1 MPIEDSELASLRHRL
16 ECVKQQN
23 RWWRNGVLGCVL
35 LVGTAALMAAQDA
48 STPNLIAARHFQ
60 LKDDAGMVRA
70 ALFLNDVKQPAFCL
84 YDERG
89 KERLNVKIQDGPEIW
104 MFDEKGNSRVSLRR
118 TNQEPELALFSKE
131 TNRVMARMT
140 VTDQGGA
147 FATWTPQNKLCFA
160 ATPGGTSVRQALQ
173 VLDQNA
179 KVRAEIMKSP
189 DSNAYFKL
197 VDENGV
203 DRVVM
208 FVGEHG
214 ENANALQFL
223 DANGHQSLLNVGAM
237 NGQTGFIYGSN
248 SSNQPVFAIN
258 HTGIAAKN
266 FERRK

>member
-1 MPIEDSELASLRHRL
+1 MANDDTELASLRRRL
-16 ECVKQQN
+16 ECVERRN
-23 RWWRNGVLGCVL
+23 RLWRNGMFACVL

-70 ALFLNDVKQPAFCL
+70 ALFMNDAKQPAFCL

-118 TNQEPELALFSKE
+118 TSQEPELALFSKD
-131 TNRVMARMT
+131 TNQVMARMT
-140 VTDQGGA
+140 VTEQGGA
-147 FATWTPQNKLCFA
+147 FAAWTPQNQICFC
-160 ATPGGTSVRQALQ
+160 ATPSGTSVRQVLQ
-173 VLDQNA
+173 VLDQNT
-179 KVRAEIMKSP
+179 KVRAEIAKSP
-189 DSNAYFKL
+189 TSNAYFKL
-197 VDENGV
+197 LDENGTG
-203 DRVVM
+203 RIVM

-214 ENANALQFL
+214 ENATGLQFL
-223 DANGHQSLLNVGAM
+223 DTNGQQSLLNLGAV

-248 SSNQPVFAIN
+248 PSNQSDFAIN
-258 HTGIAAKN
+258 NTGIAAKT